1 MTSFNRTNTGENIRD
16 TSLYVLLLPNQIN
29 QLNTNLFQNLF
40 EHQIMI
46 QIPVLQNEGGREGED
61 EGKYMYGDFDWST
74 MEIENRAS

>member
-16 TSLYVLLLPNQIN
+16 TSLYVLLLPNQ
-29 QLNTNLFQNLF
+29 LTANLFQTLF
-40 EHQIMI
+40 LHKIMI

-74 MEIENRAS
+74 MENEHRAS